1 MTGKKLFT
9 LISLAALIGM
19 STVGCNSSGKKVESD
34 STKTKREAAVIR
46 DNELYPFML
55 AGVYF
60 FHGYGGAANV
70 FNSMIKP
77 IAQGE
82 PGTEIFAKSLQKAYG
97 QYFIFPFKPQDDPGG
112 ADAKSTLSKYW
123 KVNSKAELET
133 DLNWLLE
140 EGDQMQYAFLRKILD
155 ENGGATADLD
165 KIDLKKYDLPKESV
179 LALGFIKA
187 NYNDFSKAGIK
198 AWDYARYVNN
208 ICVAYQAEY
217 LNRDEAT
224 VWLRKATLAAQQ
236 SYTDWRSYYNDFLLG
251 REFWGGGETDT
262 PQFAKDVNEMME
274 GEYSIYNYMPI
285 NQ

>member
-9 LISLAALIGM
+9 LVSLTGLLGFSMA
-19 STVGCNSSGKKVESD
+19 GCNSAGKKPESD
-34 STKTKREAAVIR
+34 TTETKREITVIR

-60 FHGYGGAANV
+60 FHGYGGAGNV

-77 IAQGE
+77 VVQGE
-82 PGTEIFAKSLQKAYG
+82 PGSEIFAKSMRKAYG
-97 QYFIFPFKPQDDPGG
+97 QYFIFPFKPQDDPEG

-123 KVNSKAELET
+123 NVNSKAELET

-140 EGDQMQYAFLRKILD
+140 EGHQVQYAFLRKVLD
-155 ENGGATADLD
+155 ENGGPNADLD
-165 KIDLKKYDLPKESV
+165 KIDLKKYDLAKESV
-179 LALGFIKA
+179 LGLAFIKA

-208 ICVAYQAEY
+208 ICVAYQAGY

-236 SYTDWRSYYNDFLLG
+236 SYSDWRSYYNDFLLG

-262 PQFAKDVNEMME
+262 PEFAKDVNEMME
-274 GEYSIYNYMPI
+274 GEYSIYNYMPV
-285 NQ
+285 N